1 MSSKNRSRRSPP
13 ACTTGLGK
21 QRRRR
26 SERIEVYCPRG
37 VKGEALEVVGQD
49 ESSLSSWVV
58 SLIRAAIADA
68 KKFARR

>member
-1 MSSKNRSRRSPP
+1 
-13 ACTTGLGK
+13 LGK